1 MPRAPRYG
9 SKGAWHIC
17 VLKGM
22 PGARAAFGRGRARRG
37 EDESRIPSSWEASYA
52 CERRQGPHERKSRP
66 GQGVEA
72 MAAENCCNATVR
84 LKYSFSMR
92 SKAVAT
98 SKRVQYAA
106 LPYRR
111 TGAADPEVMLV
122 TSRGR
127 QRWIIPKGWPHGGRA
142 PCDSAA
148 REAFEEAG
156 ILGEVGR
163 RSGGHFVTR
172 NGSRKGR
179 VAVCNVHVFPLNVAR
194 QRPQWPE
201 KNQRDIKWVS
211 VKEAAEAVQNA
222 RLSAIILRWA
232 QIAAAPKRRARRLLA
247 KRRLD
252 TRD

>member
-1 MPRAPRYG
+1 
-9 SKGAWHIC
+9 
-17 VLKGM
+17 
-22 PGARAAFGRGRARRG
+22 
-37 EDESRIPSSWEASYA
+37 
-52 CERRQGPHERKSRP
+52 
-66 GQGVEA
+66 
-72 MAAENCCNATVR
+72 
-84 LKYSFSMR
+84 MR

-106 LPYRR
+106 SPYRR

-163 RSGGHFVTR
+163 RSV
-172 NGSRKGR
+172 GSFRYKKRLKKGR
-179 VAVCNVHVFPLNVAR
+179 VAVCNVHVFPLNVGR
-194 QRPQWPE
+194 NGQRRINETSSGSRSKRP
-201 KNQRDIKWVS
+201 
-211 VKEAAEAVQNA
+211 
-222 RLSAIILRWA
+222 
-232 QIAAAPKRRARRLLA
+232 PKRCRMLGLARSYFAGRRSRPLRKGGLDGSPPLA

>member
-1 MPRAPRYG
+1 
-9 SKGAWHIC
+9 
-17 VLKGM
+17 
-22 PGARAAFGRGRARRG
+22 
-37 EDESRIPSSWEASYA
+37 
-52 CERRQGPHERKSRP
+52 
-66 GQGVEA
+66 
-72 MAAENCCNATVR
+72 MAAEICCKATVR

-163 RSGGHFVTR
+163 RSV
-172 NGSRKGR
+172 GSFRYKKRLKKGR

-222 RLSAIILRWA
+222 RLSKIILRWA